1 MITTYIIKY
10 FSATNSLA
18 KLGTIKAPR
27 FCFHFFCAGLLSI
40 SSVVQ
45 AADLMDIFRS
55 ARDRDPFWT
64 AQQLKYQSEK
74 EGLAAAEALLYPK
87 IYYTASARDIQTS
100 GSGAAM
106 INPVYLEEG
115 PLLGCFEDSFKG
127 RSCNPPLV
135 IRDDLGGRYDTF
147 TMTLQF
153 AQTLYNYELWR
164 GYNRAKIL
172 GSAADANFE
181 KAKQDLILSIAESY
195 FAVLRAYEQWEHD
208 QAETTS
214 VERQYEE
221 TKKRYQ
227 LGLLPQYDV
236 YDVRT
241 ALDSSNVKL
250 LLARTALENAQ
261 ENLMLMTQR
270 RDVSLAS
277 LSDKLVV
284 EPPQPQNVEEWVK
297 RGLEF
302 NRTLAAAQAS
312 TLAAEQELA
321 MKKGG
326 YHPTVQLVAGYTVS
340 KNDQVAFAAAPT
352 VQQSGIGVQ
361 MTYPLYK
368 GGLTTA
374 EVKAAS
380 HNYARSEQLFELAR
394 RDVIRNVRNNYRR
407 VNSDVKAVEAAA
419 QAIHSSEKSLEASL
433 SGYANGSR
441 PLISV
446 LQSQND
452 LFRARKDHANAR
464 YSYIMDSLRLKHS
477 AGILAIEDLQIVN
490 SWLNVDKLIL
500 PPDLNSEDEVQIEL
514 FY

>member
-1 MITTYIIKY
+1 MRITCFFKHIAVK
-10 FSATNSLA
+10 ASLVKTCYT
-18 KLGTIKAPR
+18 KLPC
-27 FCFHFFCAGLLSI
+27 FCLQALYLFLLSSASI
-40 SSVVQ
+40 TQ

-55 ARDRDPFWT
+55 ARDRDPGWA
-64 AQQLKYQSEK
+64 AQQLKYQTEK
-74 EGLAAAEALLYPK
+74 QGLAAAEALLYPK
-87 IYYTASARDIQTS
+87 IYYTASARDIHTS
-100 GSGAAM
+100 GSGVAM

-147 TMTLQF
+147 SMSLQF
-153 AQTLYNYELWR
+153 AQPLYNYELWR
-164 GYNRAKIL
+164 GYNKAKIL
-172 GSAADANFE
+172 DSAADANFE

-208 QAETTS
+208 QAEAAS
-214 VERQYEE
+214 VERQLEE

-227 LGLLPQYDV
+227 LGLLPQHDV

-241 ALDSSNVKL
+241 ALDASNVKL

-284 EPPQPQNVEEWVK
+284 EAPQPQNVEEWVK

-302 NRTLAAAQAS
+302 NRTLSAAQAS

-326 YHPTVQLVAGYTVS
+326 FHPTIELVAGYSVS
-340 KNDQVAFAAAPT
+340 RNDRVAIEQAPD
-352 VQQSGIGVQ
+352 VRQSGIGVQ

-446 LQSQND
+446 LQAQND

-477 AGILAIEDLQIVN
+477 AGILVIEDLQVVN

-500 PPDLNSEDEVQIEL
+500 PPDLNSEDEVQIDL